1 VRRRVP
7 EVFNLALFSV
17 CGGVVEASAMYARSI
32 AQLAAAERTDRN
44 AVRGGELGA
53 TAVRAASFLPAAA
66 AMRGAVL
73 PYFVTLALSVR
84 VMAAAVVWA
93 GSIGRLAAAVSTGL
107 IVVRGDVVGAGDVRG
122 ESLVPAAAGTC
133 GAAMPEV
140 ASLALSSVRSGLV
153 QAAAMYAGS
162 VGRLP
167 AAVSTGWIVVR
178 GDVVGEGDVRA
189 ESLVPA
195 AAGTCRAAMPEVASL
210 ALFSVRGGLVQA
222 AAMNA
227 GSIGRLVA
235 AVNTGLIVVRGD
247 VVGAGD
253 VRGESL
259 VPAAAGTCRA
269 AMPEVASLA
278 LFSVRGGL
286 VQAAVVW
293 AGSIGRLAAAVS
305 TGLIVVRGDVVGAGD
320 VRGESLVPAAAGT
333 CGAAMPEVANL
344 ALFSVRGSLVDAAA
358 VYARYSRSPKLPTL
372 QLLQK
377 SS

>member
-1 VRRRVP
+1 
-7 EVFNLALFSV
+7 
-17 CGGVVEASAMYARSI
+17 MYARSI

-73 PYFVTLALSVR
+73 PYIVTLARSVR

-107 IVVRGDVVGAGDVRG
+107 IVVRGDVVGAWDVRG

-133 GAAMPEV
+133 GAAMSEV
-140 ASLALSSVRSGLV
+140 ASLALFSVRGGLV

-178 GDVVGEGDVRA
+178 GDMVGEGDVR
-189 ESLVPA
+189 
-195 AAGTCRAAMPEVASL
+195 
-210 ALFSVRGGLVQA
+210 
-222 AAMNA
+222 
-227 GSIGRLVA
+227 
-235 AVNTGLIVVRGD
+235 
-247 VVGAGD
+247 
-253 VRGESL
+253 GES
-259 VPAAAGTCRA
+259 
-269 AMPEVASLA
+269 M
-278 LFSVRGGL
+278 
-286 VQAAVVW
+286 
-293 AGSIGRLAAAVS
+293 
-305 TGLIVVRGDVVGAGD
+305 
-320 VRGESLVPAAAGT
+320 VPAAAGT
-333 CGAAMPEVANL
+333 CGAPMPEVASL
-344 ALFSVRGSLVDAAA
+344 ALSSVRGSLVDAAA
-358 VYARYSRSPKLPTL
+358 VYATYSRSPKLPTL